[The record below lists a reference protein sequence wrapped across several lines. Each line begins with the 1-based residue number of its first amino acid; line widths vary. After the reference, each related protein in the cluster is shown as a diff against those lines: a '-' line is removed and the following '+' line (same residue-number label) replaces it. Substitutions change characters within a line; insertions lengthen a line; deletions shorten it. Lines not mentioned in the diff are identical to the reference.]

1 MPFGTTSVH
10 SIYGLSLAGLP
21 PVAVPQPGA
30 DEVMDHGVTSCE
42 DPAVAAHSS
51 PSCRGLVGSA
61 VATGIATVL
70 MPPAR
75 IPTGVRRSVHVSLG
89 LAAAGAT
96 VWVLGHTE
104 PSGPGQPADLPLP
117 TLPNSI
123 PLHTRLVLSTLLG
136 SLAAASSA
144 AGMRLDTAA
153 EQALRRRGVR
163 RPRLWIR
170 SRRGRGHGHHLLGR
184 RAKPGRAQ
192 TERRPTGVTPPAGDA
207 AATTLA

>member
-1 MPFGTTSVH
+1 
-10 SIYGLSLAGLP
+10 
-21 PVAVPQPGA
+21 
-30 DEVMDHGVTSCE
+30 
-42 DPAVAAHSS
+42 
-51 PSCRGLVGSA
+51 

-75 IPTGVRRSVHVSLG
+75 IPTGVRRSVHVSLV

-104 PSGPGQPADLPLP
+104 PSGPGQQADLPLP

-144 AGMRLDTAA
+144 VGMRLDTAA

-163 RPRLWIR
+163 RPRLWIGVAAAAVTATISWADAR
-170 SRRGRGHGHHLLGR
+170 DQGGR
-184 RAKPGRAQ
+184 RRSADRRA
-192 TERRPTGVTPPAGDA
+192 
-207 AATTLA
+207 